1 MFIPYSNMG
10 ILMQRELLLLNK
22 DIEITKQISFGR
34 TSSTTGSWV
43 PVYQKKIEFYQD
55 IVRMINTLPY
65 ILDYS
70 EHIDY
75 FEQKIIWKKK
85 DIEREQKRDFMEE
98 FY

>member
-1 MFIPYSNMG
+1 MDYLIEF
-10 ILMQRELLLLNK
+10 LMHNK

-34 TSSTTGSWV
+34 TSSITGSWI
-43 PVYQKKIEFYQD
+43 PVYQKEIEFYQD

-65 ILDYS
+65 ILDYN

-85 DIEREQKRDFMEE
+85 DIIKEQKRDS
-98 FY
+98 